1 MEVSLGL
8 CALGGLA
15 ITEIASAVTNK
26 TDRVFATL
34 NSSISHCAMK
44 KVQINE
50 INIRMRLGYIE
61 IDGSYIFVFHL
72 VLIFVCLKKK
82 KKEYLSKIYHEFTSR
97 GQWGKMC
104 HFFLSVS
111 IGR

>member
-50 INIRMRLGYIE
+50 INIGMRLGYIE

-82 KKEYLSKIYHEFTSR
+82 KRIL
-97 GQWGKMC
+97 
-104 HFFLSVS
+104 V
-111 IGR
+111 